1 MTAQP
6 LDNISDMDTSDVD
19 IDTTNRQFISS
30 RSTHTHSFNPHDTII
45 QPNITPLTEHQDLTR
60 RYFASCNQRYDSLTP
75 SNSISFA
82 SHNVNGL
89 SSSHK
94 QHSLLQA
101 LDFRSLDII
110 GLSDTR
116 LKDRQ
121 SQFAFA
127 SESDFKA
134 FWSPMA
140 NDAHAGGVGFLI
152 RSSYCKFI
160 QKFIRWNGR
169 LIIADLFMKGH
180 IKMRIINAYYPP
192 LDTFNASE
200 RALLTN
206 EIINRI
212 KEVPNYYC
220 IVMGDFNTNLDV
232 FNDNINHGRNH
243 TTPYNLF
250 KFLHGRGYVD
260 SHPIYN
266 DATIPTFVRR
276 AQLTQL
282 PLQSSRIDTI

>member
-19 IDTTNRQFISS
+19 IETTNRQLSNF
-30 RSTHTHSFNPHDTII
+30 RSTHNLSSFNPHDTII
-45 QPNITPLTEHQDLTR
+45 QPNITPLTQQQDLTR
-60 RYFASCNQRYDSLTP
+60 NYFASCNQHYDSLTP

-101 LDFRSLDII
+101 LHYKSLDIV

-121 SQFAFA
+121 SQFAFT

-160 QKFIRWNGR
+160 QKFICCSGS
-169 LIIADLFMKGH
+169 LIVSNIFMLMYIIIHLFL
-180 IKMRIINAYYPP
+180 Y
-192 LDTFNASE
+192 
-200 RALLTN
+200 
-206 EIINRI
+206 
-212 KEVPNYYC
+212 
-220 IVMGDFNTNLDV
+220 
-232 FNDNINHGRNH
+232 
-243 TTPYNLF
+243 
-250 KFLHGRGYVD
+250 
-260 SHPIYN
+260 
-266 DATIPTFVRR
+266 
-276 AQLTQL
+276 
-282 PLQSSRIDTI
+282 

>member
-6 LDNISDMDTSDVD
+6 LDNYSDMDTSDVD
-19 IDTTNRQFISS
+19 IDITNRQFIYS

-45 QPNITPLTEHQDLTR
+45 QPNINPLTEHQDLTR

-101 LDFRSLDII
+101 LDFKSLDII

-127 SESDFKA
+127 PESDFKA

-160 QKFIRWNGR
+160 QKFIR
-169 LIIADLFMKGH
+169 L
-180 IKMRIINAYYPP
+180 
-192 LDTFNASE
+192 
-200 RALLTN
+200 N
-206 EIINRI
+206 ESFIH
-212 KEVPNYYC
+212 
-220 IVMGDFNTNLDV
+220 L
-232 FNDNINHGRNH
+232 
-243 TTPYNLF
+243 
-250 KFLHGRGYVD
+250 
-260 SHPIYN
+260 
-266 DATIPTFVRR
+266 
-276 AQLTQL
+276 
-282 PLQSSRIDTI
+282 

>member
-1 MTAQP
+1 MHNSVTTPCTSTMTAQP
-6 LDNISDMDTSDVD
+6 LNNNSDMDTSDVD
-19 IDTTNRQFISS
+19 IDSNNRQFNNF
-30 RSTHTHSFNPHDTII
+30 RSTHNLFSFNPHDTII

-82 SHNVNGL
+82 SHNVNVL

-101 LDFRSLDII
+101 LDFKSLDII

-152 RSSYCKFI
+152 RSSYCKFV
-160 QKFIRWNGR
+160 QKFILWRGR
-169 LIIADLFMKGH
+169 LIIADLFM
-180 IKMRIINAYYPP
+180 RAYQNA
-192 LDTFNASE
+192 
-200 RALLTN
+200 
-206 EIINRI
+206 
-212 KEVPNYYC
+212 
-220 IVMGDFNTNLDV
+220 
-232 FNDNINHGRNH
+232 
-243 TTPYNLF
+243 
-250 KFLHGRGYVD
+250 
-260 SHPIYN
+260 
-266 DATIPTFVRR
+266 
-276 AQLTQL
+276 
-282 PLQSSRIDTI
+282 